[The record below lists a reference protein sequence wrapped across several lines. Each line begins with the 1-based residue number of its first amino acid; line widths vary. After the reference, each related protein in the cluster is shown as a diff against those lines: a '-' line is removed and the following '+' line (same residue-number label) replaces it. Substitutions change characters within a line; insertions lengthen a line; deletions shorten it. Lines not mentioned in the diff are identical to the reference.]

1 MVRRIAFLS
10 GLILGSGICAWAL
23 GSALIY
29 LFTGKF
35 PSVQVGGERRLRLE
49 LTDVHSMYEAPV
61 VASRPVVAQHPVRIR
76 AGGAG
81 APGGVAQHPA
91 PGGVVQD
98 MEGV

>member
-29 LFTGKF
+29 LSTGKF
-35 PSVQVGGERRLRLE
+35 PSVQVGGEGRFRLE
-49 LTDVHSMYEAPV
+49 LTDVRSMYEAPV
-61 VASRPVVAQHPVRIR
+61 VA
-76 AGGAG
+76 
-81 APGGVAQHPA
+81 PA
-91 PGGVVQD
+91 PSGVVQD